1 MDFNTDQF
9 RQPAFRGFGD
19 QAMRR
24 HRVTPAAP
32 QPAPATP
39 QAPSAGHQ
47 ESLFQAAEV
56 QGQTPPPTFNPAQ
69 FRRAQYALPG
79 MSNAA
84 MRGQRSTPAPAPP
97 ASAPATPSVTSGPGW
112 SQPQISMLGP
122 SPSSPSAPGAAGPT
136 PTRWPSPTPAPSTP
150 APSGP
155 GRTVTINAGAYRN
168 AGPSRPA
175 AAAPAAAPSRAPAT
189 PPRPSAP
196 PTAGPRLAARPPGR
210 GSRALPL
217 AGTAVTLAGRSLQG
231 ITKIATDPK
240 RSGNPL
246 YKTSRGWNKA

>member
-32 QPAPATP
+32 QPAPVTP
-39 QAPSAGHQ
+39 QAPSTGHQ

-56 QGQTPPPTFNPAQ
+56 RGQTPPPTFNPAQ

-84 MRGQRSTPAPAPP
+84 VRSQRTTPAPA
-97 ASAPATPSVTSGPGW
+97 APAAPSATSGPGW
-112 SQPQISMLGP
+112 SQPQISRLGP
-122 SPSSPSAPGAAGPT
+122 SPSSPSAPGAAGPA

-150 APSGP
+150 APAGP
-155 GRTVTINAGAYRN
+155 GRTVTINAAAYRN

-175 AAAPAAAPSRAPAT
+175 APAAGPAPTRAPAT
-189 PPRPSAP
+189 PPRPSTAP
-196 PTAGPRLAARPPGR
+196 AAGPGPAARPPGR

-217 AGTAVTLAGRSLQG
+217 VGTAVTLAGRSLQG